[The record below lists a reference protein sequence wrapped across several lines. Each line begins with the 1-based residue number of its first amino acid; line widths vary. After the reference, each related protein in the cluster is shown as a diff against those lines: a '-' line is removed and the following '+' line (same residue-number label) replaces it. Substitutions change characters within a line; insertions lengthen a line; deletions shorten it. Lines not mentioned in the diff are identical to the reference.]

1 MKIMFKYDVNIHF
14 VDLGWDEY
22 EVNANCIDMAILI
35 GLKRVIN
42 EISEERANKIDL
54 VKVYKHKTDK
64 ILKTYYI
71 E

>member
-1 MKIMFKYDVNIHF
+1 MFKYDVNIHF
-14 VDLGWDEY
+14 NNFGWDEY
-22 EVNANCIDMAILI
+22 EVNASCVDMAILI
-35 GLKRVIN
+35 ALKRVIN
-42 EISEERANKIDL
+42 ELSEQESHKIDL